1 MAKKTGIFILSSWV
15 SLGFYRGT
23 KYYGNDYKKHCI
35 RYEERKDNKYY
46 TVDKPQHFYTHRF
59 GYGLF
64 GVLLY
69 ANPVTF
75 VLIIPKEIYRLEV
88 NIRGLN
94 EEKEKDKYYEF
105 F

>member
-23 KYYGNDYKKHCI
+23 KHYDNDYIKECI
-35 RYEERKDNKYY
+35 RYEERKNNKYY
-46 TVDKPQHFYTHRF
+46 IVDKPQYLYTVCL

-64 GVLLY
+64 GILLY
-69 ANPVTF
+69 VNPITAALV
-75 VLIIPKEIYRLEV
+75 IPKEIYRLEV

>member
-1 MAKKTGIFILSSWV
+1 MAKKSGIFILSSWV
-15 SLGFYRGT
+15 SLGFYRGS
-23 KYYGNDYKKHCI
+23 KFYGHDYKKDCI
-35 RYEERKDNKYY
+35 RYEERKNNKYY
-46 TVDKPQHFYTHRF
+46 TVDKPQYFYTHCV

-69 ANPVTF
+69 ANPITV
-75 VLIIPKEIYRLEV
+75 VAIIPKEIYRLEV

-105 F
+105 L